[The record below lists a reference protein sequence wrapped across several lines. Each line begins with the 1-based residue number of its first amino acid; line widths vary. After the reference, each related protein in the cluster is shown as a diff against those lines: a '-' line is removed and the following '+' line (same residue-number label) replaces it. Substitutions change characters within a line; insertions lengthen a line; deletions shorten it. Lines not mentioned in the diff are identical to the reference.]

1 MAVKTACTGFKMSNT
16 AITKIYENLFQLESG
31 RNGGAY
37 PIHKKLVL
45 PEHRDIY
52 DWLSKKYT
60 FPKGAKVLDVGCG
73 VGFGT
78 LLLAQQ
84 HDINITGISLSPS
97 EIEQAQ
103 KNAEQAQVQ
112 YRVNFAVQS
121 FDEIRAQYDVIIAV
135 ESVKHSLDLDHTLQ
149 VLKNA
154 LKPDGQL
161 IIVED
166 FYHLERLNSQAKN
179 YIKDWSL
186 SDAFRES
193 DYLSVLDPKAIK
205 WQDMT
210 TYMTAKRSLPLYGKL
225 LALTLGARFRGKTS
239 LNIYQIFRG
248 GIYLDLLYAGGLMS
262 YKILHYQT

>member
-1 MAVKTACTGFKMSNT
+1 MSNT
-16 AITKIYENLFQLESG
+16 AITKIYENLFQLEG
-31 RNGGAY
+31 NKGAY

-52 DWLSKKYT
+52 DWLSKEYT
-60 FPKGAKVLDVGCG
+60 FPKGAKVLDAGCG

-78 LLLAQQ
+78 ILLTQQ
-84 HDINITGISLSPS
+84 HDIEITGISLSPS

-103 KNAEQAQVQ
+103 INAHQAQLQ
-112 YRVNFAVQS
+112 RRATFAVQS
-121 FDEIRAQYDVIIAV
+121 FDDLETASYDVIIAV
-135 ESVKHSLDLDHTLQ
+135 ESVKHSLNLNHSLQ

-166 FYHLERLNSQAKN
+166 FYHLEKLNSNAQK

-186 SDAFRES
+186 KDAFREA
-193 DYLSVLDPKAIK
+193 DYLKVLDCQAIQWKDMTSYMTPKKAI
-205 WQDMT
+205 
-210 TYMTAKRSLPLYGKL
+210 PLYGKL
-225 LALTLGARFRGKTS
+225 LILTLGSWWKGKTS

-248 GIYLDLLYAGGLMS
+248 GIYLDLLYAKGVMS

>member
-1 MAVKTACTGFKMSNT
+1 MSNT
-16 AITKIYENLFQLESG
+16 AITKIYENLFQLESE
-31 RNGGAY
+31 RNEGAY

-45 PEHRDIY
+45 PDCKDIY
-52 DWLSKKYT
+52 EWLSKKYT
-60 FPKGAKVLDVGCG
+60 FPKGAKVLDAGCG

-84 HDINITGISLSPS
+84 HDITITGISLSPS

-103 KNAEQAQVQ
+103 TNARQAELQH
-112 YRVNFAVQS
+112 RADFTVQS
-121 FDEIRAQYDVIIAV
+121 FDEIVTENYDVIIAV
-135 ESVKHSLDLDHTLQ
+135 ESVKHSLDLKHSLHI
-149 VLKNA
+149 LKSA

-166 FYHLERLNSQAKN
+166 FYHLEELNSNAKN

-186 SDAFRES
+186 TDAFRET
-193 DYLSVLDPKAIK
+193 DYLSVLDSESVE

-210 TYMTAKRSLPLYGKL
+210 AYMTPKRSVPLYGKL
-225 LALTLGARFRGKTS
+225 LALTLGAWWREKTH

-262 YKILHYQT
+262 YKILHYRT